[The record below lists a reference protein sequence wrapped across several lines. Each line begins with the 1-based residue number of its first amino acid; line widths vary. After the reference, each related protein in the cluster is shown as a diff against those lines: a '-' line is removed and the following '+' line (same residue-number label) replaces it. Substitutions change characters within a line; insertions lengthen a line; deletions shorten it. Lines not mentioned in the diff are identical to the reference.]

1 MVVIFPHEV
10 YSTKKQPLSALPSS
24 ATGMRRVLR
33 KSSLLKNQHFNL
45 KVVLLVV
52 VLLVLL
58 TQYSMMESWK
68 LDYAGPASK
77 AKFLSFAAFIC
88 RLMMIIIA
96 GERWEFRE
104 ALCVISPMSGI

>member
-1 MVVIFPHEV
+1 MEFECRHAFSFVDI
-10 YSTKKQPLSALPSS
+10 LS
-24 ATGMRRVLR
+24 
-33 KSSLLKNQHFNL
+33 
-45 KVVLLVV
+45 
-52 VLLVLL
+52 
-58 TQYSMMESWK
+58 ESWK